1 MATWKEL
8 EAQGVKRCCA
18 IFTSGKRCRCRT
30 NGKGS
35 WCDKHAA
42 VIEPK
47 VAQAMKAINAAAKDT
62 VASCLE
68 DET

>member
-1 MATWKEL
+1 
-8 EAQGVKRCCA
+8 
-18 IFTSGKRCRCRT
+18 
-30 NGKGS
+30 
-35 WCDKHAA
+35 

>member
-18 IFTSGKRCRCRT
+18 IFTSGKQCRCRT
-30 NGKGS
+30 NGTSS

-47 VAQAMKAINAAAKDT
+47 VKDALSAINVAAKDT
-62 VASCLE
+62 VQSCLE
-68 DET
+68 D